1 MLNGPGIAYGVKY
14 HAFACTN
21 RCQLLCVLIGVQ
33 YIIKREMVWRWPCRL
48 WKRLKCEVRVIPV
61 QHICHKM
68 PYSRQRIAKPARRRS
83 WRLWGCT
90 LLIAIAGR
98 LPTTASHSLTG
109 ATPLIAARAHLLR
122 PIRIATGAAL
132 VTGGKNALIR
142 VATAALIVGRKNALT
157 LVVIRHNSCSF
168 PATVS

>member
-14 HAFACTN
+14 HAFARPN

-33 YIIKREMVWRWPCRL
+33 HIIKREMVWRWPCRL
-48 WKRLKCEVRVIPV
+48 WQGLKCEVRVIPV